1 MRKLII
7 SLSLFAAISIFA
19 EWRNTLAPDGKKV
32 KIDLREYTTI
42 VMANSADEREKF
54 AAKLLGDTLE
64 KILGQKLQTTGNA
77 TGKAFRFG
85 PVASE
90 LGESG
95 YRIGVAANGD
105 ITLCGGTRRSV
116 INAVV
121 ALLEEDIGVRWY
133 AANDQPRIPKN
144 SDGVV
149 NIVPR
154 EYQPSLIMREPFYY
168 QSFNPD
174 YEIYNRTN
182 QTWRTFV
189 PENLGGAW
197 NFPLGG
203 FCHTLY
209 KFLPESLFQEHPE
222 YFALLDGK
230 RVVNKNGVKAAHP
243 CLTNPDVPKIVAQ
256 NAIALLKQ
264 EKNPAEI
271 ISISQNDGGGGFCQ
285 CEKCK
290 AMAEAEGSVSGPLVA
305 FVNQVAEEIHKV
317 YPDITVET
325 LAYLESFLPPKTVR
339 PGKNVMI
346 RLCTDSHAWPFP
358 LFYIEESGVFYNAL
372 KKWNEIGAS
381 LLIWDYVT
389 NFGDYPMPR
398 PNLWV
403 MDHNFDLLL
412 AHGAKGI
419 MLQGAYQSPG
429 GADAII
435 KSWIFAKRMWN
446 PKWQF
451 NELLDDFIEGYYGP
465 AAPAMREYY
474 NYHKQRWMAFH
485 DNHQGKPLVKPGPRF
500 NWSHQDL
507 ERLNKC
513 IDDASRMA
521 TNDPIVLKHIALE
534 SFNTLYLRLKLGPK
548 NLDDVESYRSDIEK
562 FNQQAKAIEFT
573 RYHEGGPANQVDALL
588 RSFECGI
595 DDSLYRKVP
604 EGAFR
609 FCPHNVTRL
618 WPAGEQTAFTTKFEG
633 RTVLA
638 QKGGKPAWSI
648 QWRMDSGNY
657 APGIDNAKFPKGQK
671 YKLVMTCRA
680 DAEDSDD
687 ELFYTAFYD
696 HPTKSY
702 YGRIRVFGKDIRGKD
717 GWLTFESQPFEPL
730 TTSLIYISPSNS
742 NKLKTLYVDH
752 LVMVPCD

>member
-1 MRKLII
+1 MKKLII
-7 SLSLFAAISIFA
+7 SLSLLVAISLFG
-19 EWRNTLAPDGKKV
+19 EWRNSLAPEGNKV
-32 KIDLREYTTI
+32 TLNLRDFTSI
-42 VMANSADEREKF
+42 VMANPADEREKF
-54 AAKLLGDTLE
+54 AAKLLGEILE
-64 KILGQKLQTTGNA
+64 ELTGQKLQTAGNA
-77 TGKAFRFG
+77 NGKAFRFG
-85 PVASE
+85 KIAPE

-95 YRIGVAANGD
+95 YRIGVADNGD
-105 ITLCGGTRRSV
+105 ITLCGGTRRGV

-133 AANDQPRIPKN
+133 AAKEPPRIPKCPN
-144 SDGVV
+144 GIVS
-149 NIVPR
+149 IVPR
-154 EYQPSLIMREPFYY
+154 EYQPSLVMREPFYY

-174 YEIYNRTN
+174 YEIHNRTN

-189 PENLGGAW
+189 PETLGGAW

-203 FCHTLY
+203 FCHTLF

-230 RVVNKNGVKAAHP
+230 RTVNKNGVKAAHL
-243 CLTNPDVPKIVAQ
+243 CMTNPDVPKIVAQ

-290 AMAEAEGSVSGPLVA
+290 AMTEAEGSVSGPLVA

-325 LAYLESFLPPKTVR
+325 LAYLEGFMPPKTVR

-358 LFYIEESGVFYNAL
+358 LFYIEESGAFYNAL

-412 AHGAKGI
+412 ANGAKGI

-446 PKWQF
+446 PKWKLD
-451 NELLDDFIEGYYGP
+451 NLLEDFIEGYYGS
-465 AAPAMREYY
+465 AAPVMREYY
-474 NYHKQRWMAFH
+474 NYQKQRWTAFH
-485 DNHQGKPLVKPGPRF
+485 DAHRGEPLVKPGPRF
-500 NWSHQDL
+500 NWSQKDL
-507 ERLNKC
+507 EQMIKC
-513 IDDASRMA
+513 IDDASKMA
-521 TNDPIVLKHIALE
+521 TNDPVALKHIALE
-534 SFNTLYLRLKLGPK
+534 SFNVLYLRMKLGPL

-562 FNQQAKAIEFT
+562 FKQQAKAIAFT
-573 RYHEGGPANQVDALL
+573 RYHEGGPDNQVDALL

-618 WPAGEQTAFTTKFEG
+618 WPAGEQTAFTTKLEG

-671 YKLVMTCRA
+671 FKLLMTCRA

-730 TTSLIYISPSNS
+730 STSIIYISPGNS
-742 NKLKTLYVDH
+742 AKLKTLYVDH